1 MLKQSIQPSELRNVR
16 LSTVVGFSILFY
28 GGYFIIQT
36 ADIQSK
42 LSDSTILQSITS
54 LPALV
59 VVALGVVFALLEY
72 QYSKSRRAAIALLAA
87 PLLGAGVTYVVVV

>member
-16 LSTVVGFSILFY
+16 LSTVIGFSILLY
-28 GGYFIIQT
+28 GGCFIVQT
-36 ADIQSK
+36 ANIQSK
-42 LSDSTILQSITS
+42 LSNSTIFQSIVS

-72 QYSKSRRAAIALLAA
+72 RYSKSRKAAIALLAA
-87 PLLGAGVTYVVVV
+87 PLLGAGVTYVVIV